1 MNEVLSLILREE
13 EQILL
18 DYATSFRDKEM
29 IQGLLRNQQLLKI
42 ETVKD
47 IFMDD
52 AFEELKDS
60 IIDIIK
66 QFVRKLFNIFD
77 ILFALFVSVCFV
89 IVTMGVFYFI
99 NSLQKLTIQIYHIV
113 LLIPYG
119 QRTKRELNEL
129 LKIKL

>member
-1 MNEVLSLILREE
+1 
-13 EQILL
+13 LL